1 MYLRRK
7 IDIELEKWFQKENH
21 SPALVI
27 GIRQCGK
34 TKSIKEFA
42 KKHFKYVNY
51 INFWENSSYKD
62 AFSTLN
68 IDDILKKLSFESPDF
83 KFVPNETIIILDE
96 IQDCSRAR
104 LSLKSFKEDGRYQVI
119 ASGSFIGINIDSS
132 LNSNDPKPN
141 GAEDI
146 IEMKTMDFEEFLWAN
161 NYTDEQI
168 NTLLTYFINKE
179 KIPNLIHEKMKNL
192 FKEYICIGGYPEV
205 VLNFITNKSF
215 SDAYKKNE
223 SLIFDIKGDPSKRK
237 DDKNNPLYTS
247 YEISRIQNAFDL
259 VASFS
264 LNDNKRFVISKINGG
279 NGIQKNDAINYLMNS
294 NVVFKAYN
302 VTVPSLPLK
311 ISMISSQFKL
321 FYCDIGMMTTTCGFE
336 TIKAIMKD
344 QLGMNKG
351 YLYESIVAES
361 LYKANIPLYYF
372 EKNSGLEIDLVI
384 SYNCFAT
391 LIEVKAKTGNTKS
404 SKTVLSHPE
413 HYGITKLIKFGDY
426 NIGYENDILTLP
438 YYLAFALG
446 KDYENI

>member
-7 IDIELEKWFQKENH
+7 IDTELEKWFQKENH

-372 EKNSGLEIDLVI
+372 EKNSGLKIDLVI

-446 KDYENI
+446 KEYENI